1 MRRFR
6 VRVLVQQKEE
16 EEATTNDRNKKRRA
30 SRRRGRRPK
39 VVFVGQ
45 SLFCA
50 QRHRCVVSHTSDD
63 VRDIKVNGNF

>member
-30 SRRRGRRPK
+30 SRRGRRPK
-39 VVFVGQ
+39 LVFVGQ

-50 QRHRCVVSHTSDD
+50 QRHRCVVSHTSD

>member
-30 SRRRGRRPK
+30 SRRGRRPK
-39 VVFVGQ
+39 VVVGQ